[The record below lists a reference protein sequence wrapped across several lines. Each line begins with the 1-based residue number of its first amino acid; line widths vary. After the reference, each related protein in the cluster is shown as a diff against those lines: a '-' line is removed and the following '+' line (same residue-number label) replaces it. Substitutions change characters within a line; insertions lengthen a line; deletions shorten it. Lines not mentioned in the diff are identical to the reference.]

1 MKYRGKKYR
10 FFEIIF
16 EDNKPHT
23 TKLYVKSPYLY
34 GYEKGS
40 VITYFDNP
48 ELTDKPIICEPESK
62 SGACIPG
69 FENMQ
74 EDLDKLTIRK

>member
-1 MKYRGKKYR
+1 MKYRGKEYKWY
-10 FFEIIF
+10 EIIF
-16 EDNKPHT
+16 EDNKPQLV
-23 TKLYVKSPYLY
+23 KLYKKSPYEY
-34 GYEKGS
+34 GNHEERVTTYWDNEK
-40 VITYFDNP
+40 
-48 ELTDKPIICEPESK
+48 LTDKPIICEPESE